1 MDKLVQQIEKAKPF
15 FEKVSRNKY
24 LRAVKDGF
32 ISAMPVV
39 LFSSLFMLIAYVPN
53 IFDFYWSPEVEA
65 MIVKPYNYSMGILGL
80 LVAGTTAKALTGSFN
95 RDLEKTNQ
103 INDTSTMLASI
114 VGFLLLSSDAIE
126 GGFGSGYLGTTG
138 LISAFTS
145 AFIVVNIYNLFIKN
159 NITIKMPDEVP
170 PNIAQTFLDVIPFAA
185 TTMVLYGVDLLVR
198 QFSGVNFAAMVI
210 QMFQPLFS
218 AADGYVGLAIIYGA
232 MAMFWFIG
240 IHGPS
245 IVEPAVSAIMFV
257 NLDMNLGLYQAG
269 EHASHALTPGIQ
281 YFVATMGGTGATLV
295 VPFMFM
301 WLAKSKQ
308 NKAIGKAAVV
318 PTSFGVNE
326 PILFGAPLI
335 LNPVFFIPFILTP
348 IVNVWIFKAFVDIL
362 GMNSFMYF
370 LPWTTPG
377 PIGLILGTG
386 IAPLAILL
394 AVVLVVVDVLIY
406 YPFFKVY
413 DKEILEKELLEAEE
427 GTTQEPVREEVV
439 VTPTETQKQVNTE
452 IKATNVLVLCAG
464 GGTSRQLANSLNKGA
479 EESGLP
485 VQASGETYG
494 AHSALLPNYDL
505 VILAPQVASN
515 YDDIKKET
523 DREGVELIKTAGME
537 YIKLTQNPTGAVEFV
552 LGVLNKDIDTP
563 SIDETETEKEIV
575 QEQSDKP
582 VQNEMEKTNVLVL
595 CAGGGTSRQL
605 ANALN
610 KGAEESGLP
619 LEANGETY
627 GAHSALLPNYDLVI
641 LAPQV
646 ASNYEDIKKETD
658 REGVKLIKTDGMEYI
673 NLTRD
678 PKGATDFVLEV
689 LDKK

>member
-257 NLDMNLGLYQAG
+257 NLDMNLELLQAG

>member
-1 MDKLVQQIEKAKPF
+1 
-15 FEKVSRNKY
+15 
-24 LRAVKDGF
+24 
-32 ISAMPVV
+32 
-39 LFSSLFMLIAYVPN
+39 
-53 IFDFYWSPEVEA
+53 
-65 MIVKPYNYSMGILGL
+65 
-80 LVAGTTAKALTGSFN
+80 
-95 RDLEKTNQ
+95 
-103 INDTSTMLASI
+103 
-114 VGFLLLSSDAIE
+114 
-126 GGFGSGYLGTTG
+126 
-138 LISAFTS
+138 
-145 AFIVVNIYNLFIKN
+145 
-159 NITIKMPDEVP
+159 
-170 PNIAQTFLDVIPFAA
+170 
-185 TTMVLYGVDLLVR
+185 
-198 QFSGVNFAAMVI
+198 
-210 QMFQPLFS
+210 
-218 AADGYVGLAIIYGA
+218 
-232 MAMFWFIG
+232 
-240 IHGPS
+240 
-245 IVEPAVSAIMFV
+245 
-257 NLDMNLGLYQAG
+257 
-269 EHASHALTPGIQ
+269 
-281 YFVATMGGTGATLV
+281 
-295 VPFMFM
+295 MFM

>member
-185 TTMVLYGVDLLVR
+185 TTLVLYGVDLLVR

-257 NLDMNLGLYQAG
+257 NLDLNLELLQAG
-269 EHASHALTPGIQ
+269 EHASNALTPGIQ

-427 GTTQEPVREEVV
+427 GITQEPVREEVV

-452 IKATNVLVLCAG
+452 IKETNVLVLCAG
-464 GGTSRQLANSLNKGA
+464 GGTSRQLANALNKGA

>member
-185 TTMVLYGVDLLVR
+185 TTLVLYGVDLLVR

-218 AADGYVGLAIIYGA
+218 AADGYLGLAIIYGA

-257 NLDMNLGLYQAG
+257 NLDMNLELLQAG

-427 GTTQEPVREEVV
+427 GTTQEPV
-439 VTPTETQKQVNTE
+439 VTPTETQKLTKTQTNTE
-452 IKATNVLVLCAG
+452 IKETNVLVLCAG
-464 GGTSRQLANSLNKGA
+464 GGTSRQLANALNKGA

-485 VQASGETYG
+485 VRASGETYG

-523 DREGVELIKTAGME
+523 DREGIELIKTAGME

-552 LGVLNKDIDTP
+552 LDVLNKDIDTP

-689 LDKK
+689 LEKNN

>member
-126 GGFGSGYLGTTG
+126 GGFASGYLGTTG

-257 NLDMNLGLYQAG
+257 NLDMNLELLQAG
-269 EHASHALTPGIQ
+269 EHASNALTPGIQ

-427 GTTQEPVREEVV
+427 GTTQEPVVA
-439 VTPTETQKQVNTE
+439 PTETQKLTKTQTNTE
-452 IKATNVLVLCAG
+452 IKETNVLVLCAG
-464 GGTSRQLANSLNKGA
+464 GGTSRQLANALNKGA

-485 VQASGETYG
+485 VRASGETYG

>member
-218 AADGYVGLAIIYGA
+218 AADGYAGLAIIYGA

-257 NLDMNLGLYQAG
+257 NLDMNLELLQAG
-269 EHASHALTPGIQ
+269 EHASNALTPGIQ

-427 GTTQEPVREEVV
+427 GTTQEPVVA
-439 VTPTETQKQVNTE
+439 PTETQKLTKTQTNTE
-452 IKATNVLVLCAG
+452 IKETNVLVLCAG
-464 GGTSRQLANSLNKGA
+464 GGTSRQLANALNKGA

-563 SIDETETEKEIV
+563 SIYETETEKEIV

>member
-218 AADGYVGLAIIYGA
+218 AADGYTGLAIIYGA

-257 NLDMNLGLYQAG
+257 NLDMNLELLQAG
-269 EHASHALTPGIQ
+269 EHASNALTPGIQ

-427 GTTQEPVREEVV
+427 GTTQEPVVA
-439 VTPTETQKQVNTE
+439 PTETQKLTKTQTNTE
-452 IKATNVLVLCAG
+452 IKETNVLVLCAG
-464 GGTSRQLANSLNKGA
+464 GGTSRQLANALNKGA

-523 DREGVELIKTAGME
+523 DREGIELIKTAGME